1 MLISV
6 FVRQAGRQA
15 GYVLYM
21 TRHGLRGTLSARKV
35 WLDMVST
42 RWRQIVHSLYA
53 IKREA
58 WKGWGR
64 GVKLQRRF

>member
-6 FVRQAGRQA
+6 FVRQA

-35 WLDMVST
+35 WLDMVSS